1 MAGEDFSQRASHD
14 RLSAITDGV
23 YAVALTLLA
32 LEIVVPSA
40 NSIHSSAQLNNYMVN
55 NLLPQLSLYLISFII
70 LSNFWASTNAIPMY
84 KKVDNTILTINLAI
98 LALVVLIPFSTSFVL
113 SFYHYSQSVIIFSL
127 IILLVG
133 LLYLILYIYLFKEN
147 LVKERIYKF
156 IEPHKRIMLIEL
168 SIPPVL
174 ALISIVLALFN
185 PLAGMYVYV
194 IVLFATM
201 IKKIAKKFIKNIVD
215 ILPDKKCFKI
225 NSKALRW

>member
-32 LEIVVPSA
+32 LEIVVPSV
-40 NSIHSSAQLNNYMVN
+40 NSIHSSAQLNDYMVD

-201 IKKIAKKFIKNIVD
+201 IKKIAKKFIKN
-215 ILPDKKCFKI
+215 
-225 NSKALRW
+225 

>member
-156 IEPHKRIMLIEL
+156 IEPHKRIMIIEL

-201 IKKIAKKFIKNIVD
+201 IKKIAKRFIKN
-215 ILPDKKCFKI
+215 
-225 NSKALRW
+225 

>member
-201 IKKIAKKFIKNIVD
+201 IKKIAKRFIKNYFFLKNFVV
-215 ILPDKKCFKI
+215 
-225 NSKALRW
+225 

>member
-1 MAGEDFSQRASHD
+1 MVGEDFSQRASHV

-174 ALISIVLALFN
+174 ALISIILALFN

-201 IKKIAKKFIKNIVD
+201 IKKIAKRFIKN
-215 ILPDKKCFKI
+215 
-225 NSKALRW
+225 

>member
-40 NSIHSSAQLNNYMVN
+40 NSIHSSAQLNNYVVN

-201 IKKIAKKFIKNIVD
+201 IKKIAKRFIKN
-215 ILPDKKCFKI
+215 
-225 NSKALRW
+225 

>member
-1 MAGEDFSQRASHD
+1 MVGEDFSQRASHD

-40 NSIHSSAQLNNYMVN
+40 NLIHSSAQLNNYMVN

-201 IKKIAKKFIKNIVD
+201 IKKIAKRFIKN
-215 ILPDKKCFKI
+215 
-225 NSKALRW
+225 

>member
-168 SIPPVL
+168 SISPVL

-201 IKKIAKKFIKNIVD
+201 IKKIAKKFIKN
-215 ILPDKKCFKI
+215 
-225 NSKALRW
+225 

>member
-156 IEPHKRIMLIEL
+156 IGPHKRIMLIEL

-201 IKKIAKKFIKNIVD
+201 IKKIAKRFIKN
-215 ILPDKKCFKI
+215 
-225 NSKALRW
+225 

>member
-84 KKVDNTILTINLAI
+84 KKVDNTILTIKLAI
-98 LALVVLIPFSTSFVL
+98 LALVDLIPFSTSFVL

-174 ALISIVLALFN
+174 ALISIILALFN

-201 IKKIAKKFIKNIVD
+201 IKKIAKRFIKN
-215 ILPDKKCFKI
+215 
-225 NSKALRW
+225 

>member
-32 LEIVVPSA
+32 LEIVVPSV
-40 NSIHSSAQLNNYMVN
+40 NSIHSSAQLNDYMVN

-84 KKVDNTILTINLAI
+84 KKVDNNILTINLAI

-201 IKKIAKKFIKNIVD
+201 IKKIAKRFIKN
-215 ILPDKKCFKI
+215 
-225 NSKALRW
+225 

>member
-1 MAGEDFSQRASHD
+1 MVGEDFSQRASHD

-32 LEIVVPSA
+32 LEIVVPSL
-40 NSIHSSAQLNNYMVN
+40 NSIHSSAQLNDYMVN

-201 IKKIAKKFIKNIVD
+201 IKKIAKRFIKN
-215 ILPDKKCFKI
+215 
-225 NSKALRW
+225 

>member
-133 LLYLILYIYLFKEN
+133 LLYLILYVYLFKEN

-201 IKKIAKKFIKNIVD
+201 IKKIAKRFIKN
-215 ILPDKKCFKI
+215 
-225 NSKALRW
+225 

>member
-32 LEIVVPSA
+32 LEIVVPSV
-40 NSIHSSAQLNNYMVN
+40 NSIHSSAQLNDYMVN

-113 SFYHYSQSVIIFSL
+113 SFYQYSQSVIVFSL

-201 IKKIAKKFIKNIVD
+201 IKKIAKRFIKN
-215 ILPDKKCFKI
+215 
-225 NSKALRW
+225 

>member
-1 MAGEDFSQRASHD
+1 MVGEDFSQRASHD

-201 IKKIAKKFIKNIVD
+201 IKKIAKKFIKN
-215 ILPDKKCFKI
+215 
-225 NSKALRW
+225 

>member
-156 IEPHKRIMLIEL
+156 IEPHKSIMLIEL

-201 IKKIAKKFIKNIVD
+201 IKKIAKRFIKN
-215 ILPDKKCFKI
+215 
-225 NSKALRW
+225 

>member
-32 LEIVVPSA
+32 LEIVVPSV
-40 NSIHSSAQLNNYMVN
+40 NSIHSSAQLNDYMVN

-201 IKKIAKKFIKNIVD
+201 IKKIAKRFYKELIFFKKFCC
-215 ILPDKKCFKI
+215 LKKD
-225 NSKALRW
+225 NVSS

>member
-1 MAGEDFSQRASHD
+1 MVGEDFSQRASHD

-194 IVLFATM
+194 IVLFATI
-201 IKKIAKKFIKNIVD
+201 IKKIAKRFIKN
-215 ILPDKKCFKI
+215 
-225 NSKALRW
+225 

>member
-32 LEIVVPSA
+32 LEIVVPSV
-40 NSIHSSAQLNNYMVN
+40 NSIHSSAQLNNYMVK

-201 IKKIAKKFIKNIVD
+201 IKKIAKRFIKN
-215 ILPDKKCFKI
+215 
-225 NSKALRW
+225 

>member
-194 IVLFATM
+194 IVL
-201 IKKIAKKFIKNIVD
+201 
-215 ILPDKKCFKI
+215 
-225 NSKALRW
+225 

>member
-32 LEIVVPSA
+32 LEIVVPSV
-40 NSIHSSAQLNNYMVN
+40 NSIHSSAQLNDYMVN

-113 SFYHYSQSVIIFSL
+113 SFYHYSQSVIIFSF
-127 IILLVG
+127 IILFVG
-133 LLYLILYIYLFKEN
+133 LIYLILYIYLFKEN

-201 IKKIAKKFIKNIVD
+201 IKKIAKRFIKN
-215 ILPDKKCFKI
+215 
-225 NSKALRW
+225 

>member
-1 MAGEDFSQRASHD
+1 MVGEDFSQRASHN

-84 KKVDNTILTINLAI
+84 KKVDKTILTINLAI

-201 IKKIAKKFIKNIVD
+201 IKKIAKRCIKN
-215 ILPDKKCFKI
+215 
-225 NSKALRW
+225 

>member
-23 YAVALTLLA
+23 YAVALTLLV
-32 LEIVVPSA
+32 LEIVVPSV
-40 NSIHSSAQLNNYMVN
+40 NSIHSSAQLNDYMVN

-201 IKKIAKKFIKNIVD
+201 IKK
-215 ILPDKKCFKI
+215 
-225 NSKALRW
+225 NS

>member
-14 RLSAITDGV
+14 RLSTITDGV

-32 LEIVVPSA
+32 LEIVVPSV
-40 NSIHSSAQLNNYMVN
+40 NSIHSSAQLNDYMVN

-201 IKKIAKKFIKNIVD
+201 IKKIAKRFIKN
-215 ILPDKKCFKI
+215 
-225 NSKALRW
+225 

>member
-32 LEIVVPSA
+32 LEIVVPSV

-70 LSNFWASTNAIPMY
+70 LSNFWASTNAIPKY

-201 IKKIAKKFIKNIVD
+201 IKKIAKRFIKN
-215 ILPDKKCFKI
+215 
-225 NSKALRW
+225 

>member
-201 IKKIAKKFIKNIVD
+201 IKKIAKKFIKKGV
-215 ILPDKKCFKI
+215 
-225 NSKALRW
+225 S

>member
-32 LEIVVPSA
+32 LEIVVPSV
-40 NSIHSSAQLNNYMVN
+40 NSIHSSAQLNDYMVN

-133 LLYLILYIYLFKEN
+133 LLYLILYIYLFKE
-147 LVKERIYKF
+147 RIYKF

-201 IKKIAKKFIKNIVD
+201 IKKIAKRFIKN
-215 ILPDKKCFKI
+215 
-225 NSKALRW
+225 

>member
-32 LEIVVPSA
+32 LEIVVPSV
-40 NSIHSSAQLNNYMVN
+40 NSIHSSAQLNDYMVN

-156 IEPHKRIMLIEL
+156 IEPHKRIMLIEV

-201 IKKIAKKFIKNIVD
+201 IKKIAKKFIKN
-215 ILPDKKCFKI
+215 
-225 NSKALRW
+225 

>member
-1 MAGEDFSQRASHD
+1 MVGEDFSQRASHD

-23 YAVALTLLA
+23 YAVALTLLV

-201 IKKIAKKFIKNIVD
+201 IKKIAKRFIKN
-215 ILPDKKCFKI
+215 
-225 NSKALRW
+225 

>member
-32 LEIVVPSA
+32 LEIVVPSV
-40 NSIHSSAQLNNYMVN
+40 NSIHSSAQLNDHMVN

-201 IKKIAKKFIKNIVD
+201 IKKIAKRFIKN
-215 ILPDKKCFKI
+215 
-225 NSKALRW
+225 

>member
-201 IKKIAKKFIKNIVD
+201 LKKIAKRFIKN
-215 ILPDKKCFKI
+215 
-225 NSKALRW
+225 

>member
-32 LEIVVPSA
+32 LEIVVPSV
-40 NSIHSSAQLNNYMVN
+40 NSIHSSAQLNDYMVN

-127 IILLVG
+127 VILLVG

-201 IKKIAKKFIKNIVD
+201 IKKIAKRFIKN
-215 ILPDKKCFKI
+215 
-225 NSKALRW
+225 

>member
-32 LEIVVPSA
+32 LEIVIPSV
-40 NSIHSSAQLNNYMVN
+40 NSIHSSAQLNDYMVN

-201 IKKIAKKFIKNIVD
+201 IKKIAKRFIKN
-215 ILPDKKCFKI
+215 
-225 NSKALRW
+225 

>member
-1 MAGEDFSQRASHD
+1 MVGEDFSQRASHD

-133 LLYLILYIYLFKEN
+133 LLYLFLYIYLFKEN

-201 IKKIAKKFIKNIVD
+201 IKKIAKRFIKN
-215 ILPDKKCFKI
+215 
-225 NSKALRW
+225 

>member
-1 MAGEDFSQRASHD
+1 MAGEDFSKRASHD

-156 IEPHKRIMLIEL
+156 IELHKRIMLIEL

-201 IKKIAKKFIKNIVD
+201 IKKIAKRFIKN
-215 ILPDKKCFKI
+215 
-225 NSKALRW
+225 

>member
-1 MAGEDFSQRASHD
+1 MVGEDFSQRASHD

-40 NSIHSSAQLNNYMVN
+40 NSIHYSAQLNNYMVN

-201 IKKIAKKFIKNIVD
+201 IKKIAKRFIKN
-215 ILPDKKCFKI
+215 
-225 NSKALRW
+225 

>member
-84 KKVDNTILTINLAI
+84 KKVDNIILTINLAI

-201 IKKIAKKFIKNIVD
+201 IKKIAKKFIKN
-215 ILPDKKCFKI
+215 
-225 NSKALRW
+225 

>member
-185 PLAGMYVYV
+185 PLVGMYVYV

-201 IKKIAKKFIKNIVD
+201 IKKIAKRFIKN
-215 ILPDKKCFKI
+215 
-225 NSKALRW
+225 

>member
-40 NSIHSSAQLNNYMVN
+40 NSIHFSAQLNNYMVN

-201 IKKIAKKFIKNIVD
+201 IKKIAKIFIKN
-215 ILPDKKCFKI
+215 
-225 NSKALRW
+225 

>member
-32 LEIVVPSA
+32 LEIVVPSV
-40 NSIHSSAQLNNYMVN
+40 NSIHSSAQLNAYMVN

-201 IKKIAKKFIKNIVD
+201 IKKIAKKFIKN
-215 ILPDKKCFKI
+215 
-225 NSKALRW
+225 

>member
-156 IEPHKRIMLIEL
+156 IEPYKRIMLIEL

-201 IKKIAKKFIKNIVD
+201 IKKIAKKFIKN
-215 ILPDKKCFKI
+215 
-225 NSKALRW
+225 